1 MKESNLKVVKMG
13 KYTSSNMEKE
23 LMDKLN
29 PLIGKLG
36 CNSNDID
43 TEHLICL
50 KEVGSLADNIL
61 TVKTT
66 EKFVENL
73 KTDGIITDKQRD
85 DIRIKIS
92 KTSPNANGYDV
103 QYDGKPKIIAEVK
116 CNTPVNADSF
126 GAKQIEGITK
136 DINNLFNGK
145 ESTKETKK
153 IKDELNEYY
162 KFFVV
167 MICGSIEKLTREKI
181 RDCMDK
187 IIDPINAS
195 RNEGKILYYDDVLSK
210 NDLTTDNVYVVFVSI
225 D

>member
-50 KEVGSLADNIL
+50 KEIGSLVDNTL

-73 KTDGIITDKQRD
+73 KKYGIINDVQRV
-85 DIRIKIS
+85 DIRKKLS
-92 KTSPNANGYDV
+92 NTSPNAKGYDV
-103 QYDGKPKIIAEVK
+103 QYDDGVIKLIAEVK
-116 CNTPVNADSF
+116 CNNPVKGKEF
-126 GAKQIEGITK
+126 GDNQIEGITK

-153 IKDELNEYY
+153 IKKELDKYY

-167 MICGSIEKLTREKI
+167 MTCESIEKLK
-181 RDCMDK
+181 RDNINRCMKK
-187 IIDPINAS
+187 IIDTIN
-195 RNEGKILYYDDVLSK
+195 NEKNCKGQIEYYCQNKKLDT
-210 NDLTTDNVYVVFVSI
+210 NNVYVVFVSI